1 MRVDRPILAED
12 LARQPHILVIEDD
25 SGTNRVLRRILERAG
40 YATTPAYSAREAE
53 DWLGE
58 RVPDMVL
65 LDVELPDAN
74 GIDVCRSLKA
84 RAGWGHTPV
93 IVVSADDQLTTKV
106 RGFAAGAADFIP
118 KPFALEEVLARA
130 TTHLRLKRAYEELA
144 RLQADRVR
152 GLSLA
157 QEVLMPRPEGLPEA
171 RFAVRMNAAHH
182 AGGDFYEV
190 RRISSG
196 VIDYV
201 VADASGHDLAAA
213 FWTAALKALLGE
225 YVSPV
230 HAPREALHAINRAMC
245 RLLPSGV
252 FFTAI
257 YARLDRTTGL
267 LTIASAGHPPA
278 VVFRRDQGT
287 AVPVEQSGDVIGSF
301 PDADFGVTQLPLQRG
316 DRFFLYSDGLVEV
329 EGAAQFRPESLCR
342 ACEAHGGAELEASV
356 AAVSSLLA
364 GQKEAADD
372 WLLLG
377 VEV

>member
-1 MRVDRPILAED
+1 MVAED
-12 LARQPHILVIEDD
+12 LPRQPHILVIEDD
-25 SGTNRVLRRILERAG
+25 SGTNRVLRRILEHAG

-53 DWLGE
+53 DRAGE

-65 LDVELPDAN
+65 LDLELPDAN
-74 GIDVCRSLKA
+74 GLDVCRNLKA
-84 RAGWGHTPV
+84 RAGWRHTPV
-93 IVVSADDQLTTKV
+93 IVVSADDQLCTKV
-106 RGFAAGAADFIP
+106 KGFEAGAADFIP
-118 KPFALEEVLARA
+118 KPFACEEVLARA
-130 TTHLRLKRAYEELA
+130 STHLRLKRAYEELA

-157 QEVLMPRPEGLPEA
+157 QEVLMPRPEEMPEA
-171 RFAVRMNAAHH
+171 RFAVRMTAAQH

-230 HAPREALHAINRAMC
+230 HGPRDALHAINRAMC

-257 YARLDRTTGL
+257 YARLNRTTGT
-267 LTIASAGHPPA
+267 LTLASAGHPPA
-278 VVFRRDQGT
+278 VVLRRSQGR
-287 AVPVEQSGDVIGSF
+287 AAPVEQSGDVIGSF
-301 PDADFGVTQLPLQRG
+301 PDADFGVVQLPVQRG
-316 DRFFLYSDGLVEV
+316 DRFFLYSDGMVEV
-329 EGAAQFRPESLCR
+329 AGQTQLRPETLCR
-342 ACEAHGGAELEASV
+342 ACEAHAGAELATNV
-356 AAVSSLLA
+356 AEVSRMLVGGTA
-364 GQKEAADD
+364 AADD